1 MKRFAPSRLSD
12 PDFNTPAV
20 DVDEWRDTPV
30 RHRYV
35 HGEFEGSDLRFSY
48 YFPPEEIYEGRFF
61 QPILAVSG
69 TEHAFG
75 SGMLDGMAG
84 SIDFA
89 FDSGAYMVESNLGSL
104 TPYPGDDPTITG
116 FRASAAAAQ
125 HSRLL
130 AAEM

>member
-1 MKRFAPSRLSD
+1 
-12 PDFNTPAV
+12 
-20 DVDEWRDTPV
+20 
-30 RHRYV
+30 
-35 HGEFEGSDLRFSY
+35 
-48 YFPPEEIYEGRFF
+48 
-61 QPILAVSG
+61 
-69 TEHAFG
+69 
-75 SGMLDGMAG
+75 MAG